1 MAKRKQKLSKAQ
13 VRIASQALAGLMAA
27 YPQLQE
33 RTKATEVAK
42 ALVAGMRVIAQA
54 QTLDG
59 EPMGPAECQGC
70 ASHCACLEGKTRWG
84 MADAVWAPIDAA
96 GHCQRCGQ
104 IRRAPQS
111 ARPSDLEKRS

>member
-1 MAKRKQKLSKAQ
+1 MGKKSQKKITEAQ
-13 VRIASQALAGLMAA
+13 ALIASQALASLMTN

-33 RTKATEVAK
+33 QAKATEVAK
-42 ALVAGMRVIAQA
+42 ALVAGMRVISQA
-54 QTLDG
+54 MADRLI
-59 EPMGPAECQGC
+59 GPDACQ
-70 ASHCACLEGKTRWG
+70 ATADHCVCLEGKTRWG

-111 ARPSDLEKRS
+111 VCPNDPATHS

>member
-1 MAKRKQKLSKAQ
+1 MAKRKQKLSKDQ

-33 RTKATEVAK
+33 RAKATEVAK
-42 ALVAGMRVIAQA
+42 ALVAGMRVISQA
-54 QTLDG
+54 MADRLI
-59 EPMGPAECQGC
+59 GPDACQ
-70 ASHCACLEGKTRWG
+70 ATADHCVCLEGKTRWG
-84 MADAVWAPIDAA
+84 ISNDLFAPIDSA